1 MQLSRGDFDDDNFQY
16 YKNKQKTLAYDIFKS
31 VKQYA
36 KHLGRYFTD
45 ILHRFLY
52 REVQKLRRSKFLST
66 IVYSVFLG
74 FNECLK

>member
-36 KHLGRYFTD
+36 KHLG
-45 ILHRFLY
+45 
-52 REVQKLRRSKFLST
+52 
-66 IVYSVFLG
+66 
-74 FNECLK
+74 